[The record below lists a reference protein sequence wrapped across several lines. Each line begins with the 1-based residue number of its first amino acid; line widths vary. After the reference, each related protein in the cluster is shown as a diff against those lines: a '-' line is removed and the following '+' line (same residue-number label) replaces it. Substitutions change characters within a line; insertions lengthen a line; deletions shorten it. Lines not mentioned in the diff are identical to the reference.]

1 MINEAI
7 AKITDEMMKAGDE
20 MTRTL
25 EEYLTS
31 ICTNEKVAGKI
42 LNPDKTLK
50 EFMKSLWDEASKRKV
65 GMKAVITSDEIIP
78 MLEQYYEITEEDKA
92 GYPSRKAAPGKVNPV
107 VDISQFL

>member
-50 EFMKSLWDEASKRKV
+50 EFMKSLWDEALKRKV

-92 GYPSRKAAPGKVNPV
+92 GFSSRKTAPGKATPAI
-107 VDISQFL
+107 DISQFL

>member
-42 LNPDKTLK
+42 LNPSKTLK
-50 EFMKSLWDEASKRKV
+50 GFVKSLWDEASKRQV
-65 GMKAVITSDEIIP
+65 GMKATMTSDEIIP

-92 GYPSRKAAPGKVNPV
+92 GSSSRKAAPGKVNPV